1 MEPDDTQIYFIE
13 LQHCEQKCIPC
24 AILFGSEELE
34 NGKLKLRNV
43 ETRDEEEI
51 SREDLASILSSKTS

>member
-1 MEPDDTQIYFIE
+1 
-13 LQHCEQKCIPC
+13 
-24 AILFGSEELE
+24 LFGSEELE